1 MKGRHLRIWGFV
13 PRRRARLAQCTNA
26 GKPTPGRTLLTA
38 GNSGVLGLSAVASA
52 DRQRPKSAHS
62 AIPGAKPVRLAP
74 RRDQRHSGRTNR
86 TARGRRKVRL
96 WFATACPVCTPAQV
110 ADDRRPG
117 RGPLPPPGEALDA
130 ALIRAH
136 PRNSTCAALRNRQ
149 VRNSPSVGDDVGSS
163 DPRQSHDRGRCN
175 RRFARAASTERRA
188 CLEGFQSQC
197 PICALWRAAASYKVA
212 PDRSA
217 ARRRLII

>member
-110 ADDRRPG
+110 ADG
-117 RGPLPPPGEALDA
+117 RLLVVVRFP
-130 ALIRAH
+130 H
-136 PRNSTCAALRNRQ
+136 LR
-149 VRNSPSVGDDVGSS
+149 S
-163 DPRQSHDRGRCN
+163 
-175 RRFARAASTERRA
+175 
-188 CLEGFQSQC
+188 
-197 PICALWRAAASYKVA
+197 
-212 PDRSA
+212 
-217 ARRRLII
+217 ARRRPYSCTPAKLDLRSTPQSAGSKFTKCGRRSWELGSPGNPTIEVGAIDVSLAQQARNAERA

>member
-110 ADDRRPG
+110 ADDRLPG

-163 DPRQSHDRGRCN
+163 DPPAVPRSRSVQSTFRSRSKHGTPSVLRGIPVAVSDLRVV
-175 RRFARAASTERRA
+175 A
-188 CLEGFQSQC
+188 GGSQ
-197 PICALWRAAASYKVA
+197 L
-212 PDRSA
+212 
-217 ARRRLII
+217 

>member
-74 RRDQRHSGRTNR
+74 RRDQCHSGRTNR

-110 ADDRRPG
+110 ADDRLPG
-117 RGPLPPPGEALDA
+117 RGPLPPPCEALD
-130 ALIRAH
+130 
-136 PRNSTCAALRNRQ
+136 AALRNRQ
-149 VRNSPSVGDDVGSS
+149 VRHSPSVGDDVGSS
-163 DPRQSHDRGRCN
+163 DPPAVPRSRSVQSTFRSRSKHGTPSVLRGIPVAVSDLRVV
-175 RRFARAASTERRA
+175 A
-188 CLEGFQSQC
+188 GGSQ
-197 PICALWRAAASYKVA
+197 L
-212 PDRSA
+212 
-217 ARRRLII
+217 

>member
-62 AIPGAKPVRLAP
+62 AIRGAKPVRLAP

-96 WFATACPVCTPAQV
+96 WFATACRSARRRRLRTTDVLVVVRFPRPVKRSTPPLFVHTRETRLAQHSAIGGFEIHQV
-110 ADDRRPG
+110 WATMLGARIPG
-117 RGPLPPPGEALDA
+117 SPTIEVGAIDVSLAQ
-130 ALIRAH
+130 
-136 PRNSTCAALRNRQ
+136 Q
-149 VRNSPSVGDDVGSS
+149 VRN
-163 DPRQSHDRGRCN
+163 
-175 RRFARAASTERRA
+175 AERA
-188 CLEGFQSQC
+188 
-197 PICALWRAAASYKVA
+197 
-212 PDRSA
+212 
-217 ARRRLII
+217 